1 MLGKATFSDVLLH
14 TRYTPPELHLSLL
27 VTIPREKG
35 GGGGRAFLITGK
47 HGNFIWKVSFGRQT
61 GVVQKAQG

>member
-35 GGGGRAFLITGK
+35 GGGGGHF
-47 HGNFIWKVSFGRQT
+47 
-61 GVVQKAQG
+61 